1 MTDAGS
7 RRAGR
12 SISPAILAGCAVLF
26 GCAPVC
32 AQMPPMGDFSGYERI
47 DRTQVLARLTG
58 ARFIGDL
65 RQADLRGAHLARL
78 DGAADMKN
86 QSMGLMHAVISSA
99 DLSWADL
106 READLSRADFSFSTL
121 AGADLRGVRI
131 FGGDFSGTSLARA
144 NLSGADLRESKFIDT
159 DFSGA

>member
-47 DRTQVLARLTG
+47 DRTQVLARLSEAT
-58 ARFIGDL
+58 AR
-65 RQADLRGAHLARL
+65 AP
-78 DGAADMKN
+78 
-86 QSMGLMHAVISSA
+86 
-99 DLSWADL
+99 
-106 READLSRADFSFSTL
+106 
-121 AGADLRGVRI
+121 
-131 FGGDFSGTSLARA
+131 A
-144 NLSGADLRESKFIDT
+144 NLSSKNLSGLDL
-159 DFSGA
+159 SGVDWICRAWTSSTRI